1 MNKIIISL
9 LLISSFQGSFAQD
22 KEDQIPVEHY
32 HYGANL
38 DIAKV
43 IKMDTPP
50 DECNVVTTHMLYL
63 DSKGVTHNLE
73 YSIMGDGCSN
83 G

>member
-1 MNKIIISL
+1 MNKIILSL
-9 LLISSFQGSFAQD
+9 ILISSFQSVFAQ
-22 KEDQIPVEHY
+22 ETTEQIPVEHY

-50 DECNVVTTHMLYL
+50 DECNVVKTHMLYL
-63 DSKGVTHNLE
+63 DSKGVKHNLE
-73 YSIMGDGCSN
+73 YSIMGNGCSN

>member
-1 MNKIIISL
+1 MNKIILSL
-9 LLISSFQGSFAQD
+9 ILISSFQLAFAQD
-22 KEDQIPVEHY
+22 IPEQIPVEHY
-32 HYGANL
+32 HYGTHL

-50 DECNVVTTHMLYL
+50 DECKVVTTHMLYL
-63 DSKGVTHNLE
+63 DSKGNKHNLE
-73 YSIMGDGCSN
+73 YSVMGDGCAN

>member
-1 MNKIIISL
+1 MNKIIVSL
-9 LLISSFQGSFAQD
+9 LLISSFQSAFAQ
-22 KEDQIPVEHY
+22 ETTDQIPVERY
-32 HYGANL
+32 HYGTQL